1 MALALIWL
9 ILFVRGLMK
18 ICKYTG
24 GAILKWSVSG
34 AKIRKDFGFQP
45 TVSVI
50 LPCYNEG
57 RAVYEAIGSISGSDY
72 PNDRFEIIAHDDCS
86 VDDSFQWMLRAQWN
100 FPNRPVIGVRTAA
113 NSAQ

>member
-1 MALALIWL
+1 MFGSNGPGERRSAMALALIWL
-9 ILFVRGLMK
+9 ILFLALL
-18 ICKYTG
+18 ITIFKYTL

-72 PNDRFEIIAHDDCS
+72 PNDRFEIIAQHTSS
-86 VDDSFQWMLRAQWN
+86 VDASFQCMMPAQRE
-100 FPNRPVIGVRTAA
+100 F
-113 NSAQ
+113 